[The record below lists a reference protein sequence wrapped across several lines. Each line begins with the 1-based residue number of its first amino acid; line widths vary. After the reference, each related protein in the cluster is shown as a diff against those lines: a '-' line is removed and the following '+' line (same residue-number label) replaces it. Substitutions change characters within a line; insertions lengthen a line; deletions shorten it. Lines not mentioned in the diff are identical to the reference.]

1 MASSDVSLE
10 DFRSVVEMLQTAIGQ
25 ISELAGRVRALEEA
39 NQASYSAAVA
49 LKENQQQLFEMQKG
63 QQEVL
68 GLMKRSIDQLL
79 AAIGGNVNTVN

>member
-1 MASSDVSLE
+1 MPTDISFE
-10 DFRSVVEMLQTAIGQ
+10 DFRNVVEMLQTAIGQ
-25 ISELAGRVRALEEA
+25 ISELAGRVKALEDA

-68 GLMKRSIDQLL
+68 GLMKKSLDQLL
-79 AAIGGNVNTVN
+79 SAISGNVHTIN

>member
-1 MASSDVSLE
+1 MPSEISFDDL
-10 DFRSVVEMLQTAIGQ
+10 RNVVEMLQTAIGQ
-25 ISELAGRVRALEEA
+25 ISELAGRVKALEDA

-68 GLMKRSIDQLL
+68 GLMKKSLDQLL
-79 AAIGGNVNTVN
+79 SAISGNVHTVN

>member
-1 MASSDVSLE
+1 MPSEISFE
-10 DFRSVVEMLQTAIGQ
+10 DFRNVVEMLQTAIGQ
-25 ISELAGRVRALEEA
+25 ISELAGRVKALEDA

-68 GLMKRSIDQLL
+68 GLMKKSLDQLL
-79 AAIGGNVNTVN
+79 AAISGNVHTVN

>member
-1 MASSDVSLE
+1 MPSDISFE
-10 DFRSVVEMLQTAIGQ
+10 DFRNVVEMLQTAIGQ
-25 ISELAGRVRALEEA
+25 ISELAGRVKALEDA

-68 GLMKRSIDQLL
+68 GLMKKSLDQLL
-79 AAIGGNVNTVN
+79 SAISGNVHTVN

>member
-1 MASSDVSLE
+1 MPSEISFE
-10 DFRSVVEMLQTAIGQ
+10 DFRNVVEMLQTAIGQ
-25 ISELAGRVRALEEA
+25 ISELAGRVKALEDA

-68 GLMKRSIDQLL
+68 GLMKRSLDQLL
-79 AAIGGNVNTVN
+79 SAISGNVHTVN

>member
-1 MASSDVSLE
+1 MPTDISFE
-10 DFRSVVEMLQTAIGQ
+10 DFRNVVEMLQTAIGQ
-25 ISELAGRVRALEEA
+25 ISELAGRVKALEDA

-68 GLMKRSIDQLL
+68 GLMKKSLDQLL
-79 AAIGGNVNTVN
+79 SAISGNVHTVN